1 VKRGKKYVEAEKKV
15 DRQKA
20 YPLSDSIKLL
30 KEASYAKFDQTVE
43 MSINLNILQKH
54 TVRDTVVLPFG
65 TGKKVRVLVFAKAD
79 KAKEAQDAGADFV
92 GEDDLVE
99 KIKGGWFDFD
109 VAVAAPDM
117 MKSVGKIGQLLG
129 KRGLMPNPKTGTV
142 TNDIKRTV
150 GELKKGRIEF
160 RADKSGIIH
169 LGIGKMS
176 MEDSALVENIKALY
190 EGVLH
195 RRPSDLKG
203 DYIKSMYV
211 SATMGPGIKIDYKQ
225 IA

>member
-1 VKRGKKYVEAEKKV
+1 MKRGKKYLEAEKKI

-20 YPLSDSIKLL
+20 YLLADSIKIL

-79 KAKEAQDAGADFV
+79 KAKEAQDSGADFV

-109 VAVAAPDM
+109 VAVATPDM

-142 TNDIKRTV
+142 TNDIKKTV

-160 RADKSGIIH
+160 RADKTGIIH

-176 MEDSALVENIKALY
+176 MEDNALVENIKALY
-190 EGVLH
+190 EGILH
-195 RRPSDLKG
+195 KRPSDLKG
-203 DYIKSMYV
+203 EYIKSVYV
-211 SATMGPGIKIDYKQ
+211 SATMSPGIKIDYKQ

>member
-1 VKRGKKYVEAEKKV
+1 VKRGKQYLEAEKKI

-20 YPLSDSIKLL
+20 YPLADSIKLL

-43 MSINLNILQKH
+43 MAINLNILQKH

-65 TGKKVRVLVFAKAD
+65 TGKKVSVLVFAKAD

-92 GEDDLVE
+92 GDDDLVE

-109 VAVAAPDM
+109 VAVATPDM

-176 MEDSALVENIKALY
+176 MEDNSLVENIKALY

-195 RRPSDLKG
+195 KRPSDLKG
-203 DYIKSMYV
+203 EYIKSMYV
-211 SATMGPGIKIDYKQ
+211 SATMSPGIKIDYKQ

>member
-1 VKRGKKYVEAEKKV
+1 MKRGKKYQEAEKKV

-20 YPLSDSIKLL
+20 YPLADSIKLL

-79 KAKEAQDAGADFV
+79 KAKEAQDSGADFV

-109 VAVAAPDM
+109 VAVATPDM

-142 TNDIKRTV
+142 TNDIKKTV

-160 RADKSGIIH
+160 RADKTGIIH

-190 EGVLH
+190 EGILH
-195 RRPSDLKG
+195 KRPSDLKG
-203 DYIKSMYV
+203 EYIKSVYV
-211 SATMGPGIKIDYKQ
+211 SATMSPGIKIDYKQ

>member
-1 VKRGKKYVEAEKKV
+1 MNRGKKYIEAEKKI

-20 YPLSDSIKLL
+20 YLLADSIKIL

-79 KAKEAQDAGADFV
+79 KAKEAQDSGADFV

-99 KIKGGWFDFD
+99 KIKSGWFDFD
-109 VAVAAPDM
+109 VAVATPDM

-142 TNDIKRTV
+142 TNDIKKTV

-176 MEDSALVENIKALY
+176 MEDSALVENIKAHH
-190 EGVLH
+190 EGILH
-195 RRPSDLKG
+195 KRPSDLKG
-203 DYIKSMYV
+203 EYIKSVYV
-211 SATMGPGIKIDYKQ
+211 SATMSPGIKIDYKQ